1 VFLCGLWYRDEFVRT
16 PQGWRIQHRYE
27 ERSYYPVAEY
37 LGNVLGGARGWRI
50 RSVSH
55 FVERHGLIVIIA
67 LGESIASIGV
77 GVVGEPI
84 SWPIVAAAVLGL
96 TLSAALWWAY
106 FDVTSLLAERAFAAC
121 PLDDRARLARD
132 AYSYLHLPLV
142 AGIVLLALG

>member
-16 PQGWRIQHRYE
+16 PQRWRIQHRYE
-27 ERSYYPVAEY
+27 ERSYYPVADY

-67 LGESIASIGV
+67 L
-77 GVVGEPI
+77 GEPI